1 MTFEVV
7 TLVMSTCLCVVM
19 VCATITTVLLLYAG
33 TRNMLK
39 EFKHNEQP
47 IGDHF
52 YDP

>member
-1 MTFEVV
+1 MTFEVL
-7 TLVMSTCLCVVM
+7 TLVMNACLCVVM
-19 VCATITTVLLLYAG
+19 VCATVTAVFFAVRRYS
-33 TRNMLK
+33 NMLK